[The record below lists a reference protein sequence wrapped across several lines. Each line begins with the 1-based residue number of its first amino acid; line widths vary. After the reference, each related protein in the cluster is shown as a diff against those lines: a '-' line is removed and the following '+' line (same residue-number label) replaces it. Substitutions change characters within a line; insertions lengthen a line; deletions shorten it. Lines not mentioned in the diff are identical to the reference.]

1 MKPTPQRV
9 NFCSSVKD
17 ALNDRLLLMVAIFA
31 VISIIPGMVIHPAT
45 GWIEGCF
52 IFVALVIQVL
62 ISSYNDYNK
71 DSKFIELQSLSRD
84 EDLPVIRGKRGSM
97 QTVSIWDL
105 CVGDIVQLGPG
116 DKIPADCLVVESA
129 NLRVKEAKTWI
140 NNEDET
146 EFEWYE
152 CNKNT
157 QENPF
162 LFCDSFVVGGT
173 CKAMIACVGEHT
185 QRGIQDTVF
194 DISQDKTEL
203 TNKLD
208 NIGGSLKF
216 IGLISSFIILGT
228 SIAVL
233 LIQTAADD
241 EVGGAIFMDKLV
253 ANITISIIMLIVAV
267 PEGLP
272 MTVLLSLA
280 HSVLLMNKHDDI
292 LVRDVNSVEQ
302 VGLITDLCLGKTG
315 TMTTE
320 KMEVVNFYTQ
330 NIFVK
335 NSRKNTLLN
344 CELDNQIID
353 KIVES
358 VVFNSQAHIEMTKN
372 SFYVPVGNGTEVSLI
387 KWLQDAEIP
396 VHDVM

>member
-146 EFEWYE
+146 EFEGYE